1 MKTKSEHVYM
11 LWGVLWFG
19 LLCCAVDTRG
29 SALTRRK
36 KLTLNTPKSRQI
48 RLSTTVPSPT
58 GSSPLSQ
65 LGPQRR
71 HAPAPRSVRPAKI
84 QSDVARLP
92 DVSVTCSVSDLVVR
106 VKPAFYGLGAEAQ
119 DLELG
124 SGCRSNGVLRPYGDL
139 LFTYPLTACG
149 AVRQAP
155 QGYLVYKFVLH
166 YDPSPKRPQSRID
179 VAIECRYQ
187 RNHHVYQLAVKPTWQ
202 TAVMHKR
209 LRGRPSDFKI
219 ELMDDSWNK
228 PAKLQVYQL
237 GQRVNVQVSAP
248 HLPSGGK
255 LYISSCYATPFSD
268 SQTTIKYTLIDNFG
282 CMMDSK
288 RDPGASQFIYRT
300 DRTLQFS
307 LRAFQFTTDPDTEV
321 SIHCKLSV
329 TSEAL
334 SPAHKSCTYGGNRWK
349 ALTGDDSICA
359 CCDSQCVTSKPRRAL
374 MEGSAS
380 SASLLVSDQPYTAED
395 GFLPISH
402 SLVSISR
409 EDKATVSRHIEELH
423 SHDYLW
429 EGADV
434 VTYDEDYDEEDYA
447 EEELEEDERE
457 GSIIPGVT
465 TEPELEKSIFRHGV
479 LVEEAREAEVK
490 KLNEPEVDGSAYEVE
505 EDIFEGEEEEERFE
519 GRVDEIAD
527 SEVIPTNQ
535 KDGEVLRDWARLE
548 QLKIDLQS
556 ARVKPLDSD
565 GEEEKRKY
573 TDGGEEH
580 ERTRAYDVEWKKDDG
595 VADVVDD
602 GEMTWYF
609 TWR

>member
-71 HAPAPRSVRPAKI
+71 HAPAPPAPRSVRPAKI

-187 RNHHVYQLAVKPTWQ
+187 
-202 TAVMHKR
+202 
-209 LRGRPSDFKI
+209 S
-219 ELMDDSWNK
+219 
-228 PAKLQVYQL
+228 
-237 GQRVNVQVSAP
+237 
-248 HLPSGGK
+248 
-255 LYISSCYATPFSD
+255 
-268 SQTTIKYTLIDNFG
+268 